1 MSANGENTVAVYAI
15 DSKTGEPR
23 HIQSIDGD
31 GVQLRT
37 FSTDPDGRVLIAA
50 SILPVA
56 RPDGAIVTAGLTV
69 FRMGSDGKLTFVRK
83 YDVDVG
89 KFQQFWSGMVT
100 LP

>member
-1 MSANGENTVAVYAI
+1 MC
-15 DSKTGEPR
+15 
-23 HIQSIDGD
+23 
-31 GVQLRT
+31 
-37 FSTDPDGRVLIAA
+37 LIAA

-56 RPDGAIVTAGLTV
+56 RPDGATVAAGLTV

-83 YDVDVG
+83 HDVDVG